1 MKITKERRKMTVSNN
16 EKKDETFIDSVNDK
30 VVSSS
35 KVNFGA
41 KGLHARVAQA
51 QNTPPLASS
60 SNRFINFNRIFI
72 LPDTSGSMDSVYD
85 GASASELSK
94 QAIAE
99 YLKNCN
105 ATLNAVGNAVGIASF
120 PELVFVPPTQNFAD
134 VLQQCEKLSPTGG
147 TPLAEAFG
155 YILEEEQFTHAVI
168 ISDGAAE
175 SPAECI
181 GLARAYKTKNI
192 TVDTVHIGD
201 SRGGEELLK
210 QIAEI
215 TGGIY
220 IKFTDVLSFAKNF
233 AYLTPAKRTQLLT
246 SANPIALLGASDVK
260 L

>member
-1 MKITKERRKMTVSNN
+1 MSDKR
-16 EKKDETFIDSVNDK
+16 KDETFIDSVSNDK

-35 KVNFGA
+35 KINFGA

-51 QNTPPLASS
+51 QNTPSLTNS

-105 ATLNAVGNAVGIASF
+105 AALNAVGIASF
-120 PELVFVPPTQNFAD
+120 PELVFVPPTNNHAV
-134 VLQQCEKLSPTGG
+134 VLQECEKLSPTGG

-168 ISDGAAE
+168 ISDGDAD
-175 SPAECI
+175 SPTET
-181 GLARAYKTKNI
+181 LAIAKQYKAKNI
-192 TVDTVHIGD
+192 TVDTVHIGA
-201 SRGGEELLK
+201 SQSGESLLK
-210 QIAEI
+210 QIAET

-220 IKFTDVLSFAKNF
+220 VKFTDVHSFAKNF